1 MFILNL
7 PFTTGF
13 VIAILTA
20 VAFTSILFL
29 IVHGFLRDKR
39 SKTTGTFAQQM
50 ALRIGTL
57 HALIIALVFGVIA
70 SEYMDLEKSL
80 DFEATSIGSLY
91 TALTAIPSDK
101 NEKIRNQLILYLKN
115 LIDTEWKQ
123 RTKRPLGKSSG
134 RILFEILQNVQ
145 NWKTTKL
152 NEEKIKN
159 YALDLVLKIN
169 EQRIRRLY
177 AWYREEIPP
186 IFWVIAVA
194 GFILTIVPYLTV
206 ELTKIRFFLI
216 NCYACMIGITFYG
229 IILLNNPFMSGLVP
243 PTPYEMIY
251 HEMIEGF

>member
-1 MFILNL
+1 MFILKL
-7 PFTTGF
+7 PFATGF
-13 VIAILTA
+13 LIAMLTG

-29 IVHGFLRDKR
+29 VVHGFLRDKR
-39 SKTTGTFAQQM
+39 SKTTRTFAQQM

-70 SEYMDLEKSL
+70 SAYMDLEKSL
-80 DFEATSIGSLY
+80 DVEATSIGSLY

-115 LIDTEWKQ
+115 LIDTEWRQK
-123 RTKRPLGKSSG
+123 TKRPLGKSTG
-134 RILFEILQNVQ
+134 RILFKIMQNMQ
-145 NWKTTKL
+145 NWQTTQL
-152 NEEKIKN
+152 YEEKIKN
-159 YALDLVLKIN
+159 YAMDLVLKIN

-194 GFILTIVPYLTV
+194 GFILTLVPYLTV
-206 ELTKIRFFLI
+206 ELTKTRFFLI
-216 NCYACMIGITFYG
+216 NCYACMVGITFYG
-229 IILLNNPFMSGLVP
+229 IILLNNPFMNGLVA

-251 HEMIEGF
+251 NEMKEGF